1 MQNVMSKIIRPKHNL
16 ERHVKL
22 TKIVRST
29 IASLTFVCTT
39 AVCLSGLAIGQD
51 EDIEVGESVE
61 MTVIG
66 GDGLG
71 GAPMIF
77 TTSETF
83 EGGESRTGMRI
94 MSGGPGGFS
103 MISGMGGDMVMPA
116 PDPYSMLGNPSVQKD
131 LELVGDQLKEVQD
144 MQAMFAQQMKEQIGD
159 ITKGGLSKEKLK
171 ELPALMESLKAQQRE
186 KMESMLLPH
195 QVARLQQVALQ
206 SHMKQAG
213 SAGALASKQV
223 AEALG
228 ISEDQVKKLK
238 ERSKEIN
245 AKLAKD
251 MEELKEKAKDELLNE
266 LTPDQRKKLKDMTG
280 DKFTPQNKDWQES
293 IEKMRPRRKRVRRD
307 EN

>member
-1 MQNVMSKIIRPKHNL
+1 MIRKNTFQFL
-16 ERHVKL
+16 A
-22 TKIVRST
+22 ST
-29 IASLTFVCTT
+29 
-39 AVCLSGLAIGQD
+39 LAICCMAGLTMGQD
-51 EDIEVGESVE
+51 EDVQETSESVE

-83 EGGESRTGMRI
+83 EGGESTTGMRI

-103 MISGMGGDMVMPA
+103 MMTGMGDMVMPA
-116 PDPYSMLGNPSVQKD
+116 PDPFSMLGNPSVQKD

-144 MQAMFAQQMKEQIGD
+144 MQAAFAQEMKDQIGD
-159 ITKGGLSKEKLK
+159 LSKGGISKDRFKD
-171 ELPALMESLKAQQRE
+171 LPALMAKLKAQQRE

-195 QVARLQQVALQ
+195 QIDRLRQVALQ
-206 SHMKQAG
+206 THMKRAG
-213 SAGALASKQV
+213 TAGALASEQV

-228 ISEDQVKKLK
+228 ISEEQIEKMKT
-238 ERSKEIN
+238 RSKEIN

-251 MEELKEKAKDELLNE
+251 MEELKEKAKEELLGE
-266 LTPDQRKKLKDMTG
+266 LTADQRKKLKEMTG
-280 DKFTPQNKDWQES
+280 DKYEPQNKDWQES
-293 IEKMRPRRKRVRRD
+293 IDRMRPRRKRVRRN

>member
-1 MQNVMSKIIRPKHNL
+1 MIRKNTFQFL
-16 ERHVKL
+16 A
-22 TKIVRST
+22 ST
-29 IASLTFVCTT
+29 
-39 AVCLSGLAIGQD
+39 LAICCMAGLTMGQD
-51 EDIEVGESVE
+51 EDVQETSESVE

-83 EGGESRTGMRI
+83 EGGESTTGMRI

-103 MISGMGGDMVMPA
+103 MMTGMGDMVMPA
-116 PDPYSMLGNPSVQKD
+116 PDPFSMLGNPSVQKD

-144 MQAMFAQQMKEQIGD
+144 MQAAFAQEMKDQIGD
-159 ITKGGLSKEKLK
+159 LSKGGISKDRFKD
-171 ELPALMESLKAQQRE
+171 LPALMAKLKAQQRE

-195 QVARLQQVALQ
+195 QIDRLRQVALQ
-206 SHMKQAG
+206 THMKQAG
-213 SAGALASKQV
+213 TAGALASEQV

-228 ISEDQVKKLK
+228 ISEEQIEKMKT
-238 ERSKEIN
+238 RSKEIN

-251 MEELKEKAKDELLNE
+251 MEELKEKAKEELLGE
-266 LTPDQRKKLKDMTG
+266 LTADQRKKLKEMTG
-280 DKFTPQNKDWQES
+280 DKYEPQNKDWQES
-293 IEKMRPRRKRVRRD
+293 IDRMRPRRKRVRRN